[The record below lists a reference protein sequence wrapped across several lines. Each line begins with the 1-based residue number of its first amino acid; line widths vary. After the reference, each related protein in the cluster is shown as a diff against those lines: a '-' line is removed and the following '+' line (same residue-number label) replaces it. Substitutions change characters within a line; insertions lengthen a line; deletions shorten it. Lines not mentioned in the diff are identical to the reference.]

1 MIPDFHDCGAK
12 REVLPLGRYSC
23 TLDEVQERFV
33 PDNDENR
40 KAIWQAFLL
49 VLKLVQ
55 STIGDVAEVW
65 ISGSFITSEKHPH
78 DIDVLFLIK
87 EEILSK
93 MSREGGFV
101 ASVLGRHIAGV
112 PRLNELV
119 DGYLLVVPPT
129 ETDGTDVSIYTSSRG
144 YWDQFWAKTRF
155 DGDDSR
161 WHYPAAG
168 YLEVTIDGFTD

>member
-1 MIPDFHDCGAK
+1 MIPDFLDCGAK
-12 REVLPLGRYSC
+12 RNVLPLGRYSC
-23 TLDEVQERFV
+23 TLDEVHERFV

-49 VLKLVQ
+49 VLESVRF
-55 STIGDVAEVW
+55 TIGGVAEVW
-65 ISGSFITSEKHPH
+65 ISGSFITSERQPH

-87 EEILSK
+87 QEMFANLSQ
-93 MSREGGFV
+93 EGGYV
-101 ASVLGRHIAGV
+101 ANVLARRIAGV

-129 ETDGTDVSIYTSSRG
+129 ETDDAGVFGYTSSRG
-144 YWDQFWAKTRF
+144 YWDQFWSKARF

-161 WHYPAAG
+161 WLYPAAG
-168 YLEVTIDGFTD
+168 YLEVTIDGFAG